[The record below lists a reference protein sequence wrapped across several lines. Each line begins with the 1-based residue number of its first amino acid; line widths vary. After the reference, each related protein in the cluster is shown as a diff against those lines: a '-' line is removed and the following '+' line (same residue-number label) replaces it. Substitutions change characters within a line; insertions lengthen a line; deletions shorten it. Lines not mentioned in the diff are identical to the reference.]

1 MVRPPTRCTG
11 FALGGPTLYS
21 RFASPTLNRTKSGP
35 LAVASA
41 GEIVHMA
48 DVEIM
53 ARRLQVANLAPADAG
68 RGVARLPVKLMTEL
82 GLAEGDVIAISGK
95 RQTAARAIRPYGDD
109 EGLDIIRLDG
119 LQRANAGIGSG
130 EFVEVKKAKSKPA
143 TRVVFAPAQNNI
155 RLQGSTEALKR
166 SFLGHPLTQGDTVA
180 TAGHQRVNADMPE
193 NIRQLLNAPAF
204 ALQEVRMTIVTA
216 LPKGI
221 VHIDADTQV
230 ELLAEF
236 TEKAGERRA
245 DVTYDDLGGMVD
257 AIDALREMV
266 ELPLRHPELFQRLG
280 VDPPKGV
287 LLHGPPGTGKTR
299 LARAVANES
308 DAQFFHIAG
317 PEIMGSAY
325 GESEKKLREL
335 FEQAAKAAP
344 SIVFIDE
351 IDSIA
356 PKRGQVS
363 GEAEK
368 RLVAQLLTLMDG
380 LEPRQ
385 NLVVIAAT
393 NRPEALDEAL
403 RRPGRFDREIV
414 VGVPDETGRR
424 EILAIHTRGM
434 PLAEGVNLDELARR
448 TYGFV
453 GADLAALTREAAL
466 ESVRRI
472 MPKINLD
479 EDAIPTEVLDAL
491 SVEAK
496 DFDNAL
502 KRVQPSAMREVM
514 VQMPNVGW
522 DDIGGLDEARDKL
535 REGVEL
541 PLKHPEAF
549 RRLGIRPA
557 KGFLLYGP
565 PGTGKTLLAKATARE
580 SEANFIATK
589 SSDLLSKWY
598 GESEQQIARLFA
610 RARQVAPTVIFIDEL
625 DSLVPARG
633 GGLGEPQVTERVV
646 NTILAEMD
654 GLEELNNVVLIGAT
668 NRPNLIDPALLR
680 PGRFDELVYV
690 GTPDTAGR
698 RRILAIHT
706 KAMPLAKDVDL
717 EAMARRT
724 ERFTGAD
731 LEDLVRRAGLTALRR
746 GLDADIV
753 TMADF
758 EQALR
763 ETRASVTEEMLADYA
778 KIEQTLKSDA
788 VKPVGGI
795 GFVLPGMLQ
804 PRPPNPE
811 RESEEP

>member
-1 MVRPPTRCTG
+1 VAETDTLERVTATR
-11 FALGGPTLYS
+11 
-21 RFASPTLNRTKSGP
+21 
-35 LAVASA
+35 V
-41 GEIVHMA
+41 
-48 DVEIM
+48 
-53 ARRLQVANLAPADAG
+53 QVANLPPADGG
-68 RGVARLPVKLMTEL
+68 RGFARLSLNLMKSL
-82 GLAEGDVIAISGK
+82 GLNEGDVIEIVGK
-95 RQTAARAIRPYGDD
+95 RSTTARALRPYPDD
-109 EGLDIIRLDG
+109 AGLDIIRLDG
-119 LQRANAGIGSG
+119 LQRSNARVGSG
-130 EFVEVKKAKSKPA
+130 DYVEVKKAESKAA
-143 TRVVFAPAQNNI
+143 TRVVFAPATDNI
-155 RLQGSTEALKR
+155 RLQGSAIALKR
-166 SFLGHPLTQGDTVA
+166 SFAGRPLTEGDVVA
-180 TAGHQRVNADMPE
+180 TTGHQRIDSNIPE
-193 NIRQLLNAPAF
+193 EVRQMLNAPAF
-204 ALQEVRMTIVTA
+204 ALHEVRLNVVSTT
-216 LPKGI
+216 PKGI
-221 VHIDADTQV
+221 VHVDTNTQI
-230 ELLAEF
+230 ELLPEYAKGE
-236 TEKAGERRA
+236 GERRA
-245 DVTYDDLGGMVD
+245 DVTYDDLGGMRD
-257 AIDALREMV
+257 TIDALREMV

-308 DAQFFHIAG
+308 DAKFFHIAG

-335 FEQAAKAAP
+335 FEQAAESAP
-344 SIVFIDE
+344 SIIFIDE

-356 PKRGQVS
+356 PKRSQVT

-368 RLVAQLLTLMDG
+368 RLVAQLLSLMDG

-393 NRPEALDEAL
+393 NRPEAIDEAL

-414 VGVPDETGRR
+414 VGVPDEKGRR
-424 EILAIHTRGM
+424 EILGIHTRGM
-434 PLAEGVNLDELARR
+434 PLSAEVDLDELARQ

-466 ESVRRI
+466 EAVRRI
-472 MPKINLD
+472 MPRLNLED
-479 EDAIPTEVLDAL
+479 ETIPTEILDAL
-491 SVEAK
+491 SVEPH
-496 DFDNAL
+496 DFINAL

-514 VQMPNVGW
+514 VETPSVNW
-522 DDIGGLDEARDKL
+522 DDVGGLDAARDRL

-610 RARQVAPTVIFIDEL
+610 RARQVAPTIIFIDEL

-633 GGLGEPQVTERVV
+633 AGLGEPQVTERVV

-654 GLEELNNVVLIGAT
+654 GLEELNNVVVIGAT

-680 PGRFDELVYV
+680 PGRLDELIYV

-706 KAMPLAKDVDL
+706 EEMPLAKDVDL
-717 EAMARRT
+717 ESLAQRT

-746 GLDADIV
+746 GLEAKEV

-758 EQALR
+758 EAALT
-763 ETRASVTEEMLADYA
+763 ETRASVTPEMLEEYER
-778 KIEQTLKSDA
+778 IQRTLKSDS
-788 VKPVGGI
+788 VRPTGI
-795 GFVLPGMLQ
+795 GFVLPGML
-804 PRPPNPE
+804 RS
-811 RESEEP
+811 RGGDGKGSEH

>member
-1 MVRPPTRCTG
+1 MAETD
-11 FALGGPTLYS
+11 TLERTTS
-21 RFASPTLNRTKSGP
+21 RK
-35 LAVASA
+35 V
-41 GEIVHMA
+41 
-48 DVEIM
+48 
-53 ARRLQVANLAPADAG
+53 QVANLPPADSG
-68 RGVARLPVKLMTEL
+68 RGVARLPVKLMEEL
-82 GLAEGDVIAISGK
+82 QLTEGDVIEINGK
-95 RQTAARAIRPYGDD
+95 RATAARAIRPYSED

-119 LQRANAGIGSG
+119 LQRSNARIGSG
-130 EFVEVKKAKSKPA
+130 EFVEIRKAKSKVA
-143 TRVVFAPAQNNI
+143 TRVIFAPAQDNI
-155 RLQGSTEALKR
+155 RLQGSAAALQR
-166 SFLGHPLTQGDTVA
+166 SFAGRPLTEGDVVA
-180 TAGHQRVNADMPE
+180 TTGHQRIDSTLPE
-193 NIRQLLNAPAF
+193 QVRQMLSAPAF
-204 ALQEVRMTIVTA
+204 ALQEVRLSVVQTV
-216 LPKGI
+216 PKGI
-221 VHIDADTQV
+221 VHIDSKTQI
-230 ELLAEF
+230 ELLPEF
-236 TEKAGERRA
+236 AKGDGERRA
-245 DVTYDDLGGMVD
+245 DVTYDDLGGMRD
-257 AIDALREMV
+257 TIDALREMV

-308 DAQFFHIAG
+308 DARFFHIAG

-325 GESEKKLREL
+325 GESEKRLREL
-335 FEQAAKAAP
+335 FEQAAAAAP

-356 PKRGQVS
+356 PKRGQVT

-368 RLVAQLLTLMDG
+368 RLVAQLLSLMDG
-380 LEPRQ
+380 IEPRQ

-414 VGVPDETGRR
+414 VGVPDERGRR
-424 EILAIHTRGM
+424 EIFAIHTRGM
-434 PLAEGVNLDELARR
+434 PLSPEVDLDELARQ

-453 GADLAALTREAAL
+453 GADIAALTREAAL
-466 ESVRRI
+466 EAVRRI
-472 MPKINLD
+472 MPRINLS
-479 EDAIPTEVLDAL
+479 EDTIPTEILDAL
-491 SVEAK
+491 SVEPR
-496 DFDNAL
+496 DFNNAL

-514 VQMPNVGW
+514 VETPTVGW
-522 DDIGGLDEARDKL
+522 DDIGGLDKARDRL

-557 KGFLLYGP
+557 RGFLLYGP

-580 SEANFIATK
+580 SQANFIATK

-654 GLEELNNVVLIGAT
+654 GLEELNNVVLIGAS

-680 PGRFDELVYV
+680 PGRLDELISV
-690 GTPDTAGR
+690 GPPDAGGR

-706 KAMPLAKDVDL
+706 KEMPLADDVDL
-717 EAMARRT
+717 DSMAERT
-724 ERFTGAD
+724 ENFTGAD
-731 LEDLVRRAGLTALRR
+731 LEDLVRRAGMTALR
-746 GLDADIV
+746 GALDAEQV
-753 TMADF
+753 TMEHF
-758 EQALR
+758 EKALS
-763 ETRASVTEEMLADYA
+763 ETRASVTPEMLDEYA
-778 KIEQTLKSDA
+778 RMEQTLKADA
-788 VKPVGGI
+788 VRPGGGI
-795 GFVLPGMLQ
+795 GFVLPGML
-804 PRPPNPE
+804 RPKEKPPA
-811 RESEEP
+811 